1 MASRSNGKRI
11 GITWHAP
18 SGQYRKYVGKQLG
31 RNGSPQPRCFY
42 LGADPQAAMEKALAL
57 TLEWTAIERQGY
69 VVWPQERSGAAGT
82 AIGGGTEER
91 EVNAS
96 DVTLEDAVKIYIAEQ
111 ESRVLAARVSDRH
124 AEACRHRLSRML
136 AFMGPK
142 RRVCDIGQDDLMRLV
157 NHFVS
162 RPNALDANGRDF
174 DPPRPIAIATVAML
188 VKAAKYFFEWL
199 SEHDAI
205 EWEKPKRFRQIFRID
220 RGGMLTEAE
229 RERRYSEVVSREV
242 RHFTMDDL
250 GRLYKIA
257 DGRIRAFILLALNC
271 GFTQRDLSELRVF
284 EVYLD
289 APVPYI
295 HRERSKTG
303 VEARWELWPETV
315 EAIRREMAEPNP
327 LKRVFLTERGEV
339 LQEGGHSGRDS
350 VRQAWRLLREKFV
363 GELLPFKF
371 LRKTGAGEIK
381 RIGGFEISEMYLAHQ
396 EPGLNKHY
404 ANRNWSQMWEAL
416 REYRRRLVFLEP
428 GWIPGGEKTLFTLN
442 QRPYLGVKRR
452 PAKATK
458 RNRLGLPNVSFHK
471 GKGKYY
477 ARVFRGGRT
486 ISSGYYATPEEAS
499 LAAERL
505 RQRLDEAAA
514 A

>member
-1 MASRSNGKRI
+1 
-11 GITWHAP
+11 
-18 SGQYRKYVGKQLG
+18 
-31 RNGSPQPRCFY
+31 
-42 LGADPQAAMEKALAL
+42 MEKALAL

-242 RHFTMDDL
+242 RHFSMDDL

-257 DGRIRAFILLALNC
+257 DGRA
-271 GFTQRDLSELRVF
+271 TSTK
-284 EVYLD
+284 
-289 APVPYI
+289 
-295 HRERSKTG
+295 S
-303 VEARWELWPETV
+303 TV
-315 EAIRREMAEPNP
+315 EQRP
-327 LKRVFLTERGEV
+327 LGSCGTTSTPPSKASDTPSASPPAAPSSNASSPSTTNAKPKKSPRVCT
-339 LQEGGHSGRDS
+339 
-350 VRQAWRLLREKFV
+350 
-363 GELLPFKF
+363 
-371 LRKTGAGEIK
+371 
-381 RIGGFEISEMYLAHQ
+381 
-396 EPGLNKHY
+396 
-404 ANRNWSQMWEAL
+404 
-416 REYRRRLVFLEP
+416 RRR
-428 GWIPGGEKTLFTLN
+428 
-442 QRPYLGVKRR
+442 KRR
-452 PAKATK
+452 
-458 RNRLGLPNVSFHK
+458 
-471 GKGKYY
+471 
-477 ARVFRGGRT
+477 
-486 ISSGYYATPEEAS
+486 
-499 LAAERL
+499 
-505 RQRLDEAAA
+505 
-514 A
+514 